1 MAPQARN
8 RNISRRSWLLSGL
21 AFPLFRARAAE
32 TISVSY
38 DGDNLRPVAPNVHF
52 LAGSLLDRLK
62 DGETVTYLSWLS
74 LFSIDRGDPLRMRM
88 DRFLVSYDIWEQK
101 FKVTVP
107 GPALRA
113 RAGLSGPQ
121 AEAWCLENMPISAA
135 GLAPDALFFLRL
147 ELRGATQKDF
157 SAPAAEG
164 GAGISLRALIEL
176 FGRKAGPGDPRWGPF
191 ETARQ
196 RLADLLRTADRG
208 ARSG

>member
-1 MAPQARN
+1 MAPQARDGK
-8 RNISRRSWLLSGL
+8 ISRRRWLLGGL
-21 AFPLFRARAAE
+21 ALSLSRARAAE

-38 DGDNLRPVAPNVHF
+38 DGENLRPVAPNVHF
-52 LAGSLLDRLK
+52 LAGTLLDRLK

-74 LFSIDRGDPLRMRM
+74 LFSIDRGDPLRIRA

-107 GPALRA
+107 GLAPRA

-135 GLAPDALFFLRL
+135 GLAPDVPFFLRL
-147 ELRGATQKDF
+147 ELRGARQKDIP
-157 SAPAAEG
+157 APAANS
-164 GAGISLRALIEL
+164 GAGISFRALIEL
-176 FGRKAGPGDPRWGPF
+176 FGRKAGPDDPRWGPF
-191 ETARQ
+191 ETARR
-196 RLADLLRTADRG
+196 RLADLVRAPERG